1 MTNHTTP
8 LTPRPPGPSA
18 VPRSSGNAET
28 RVRILEATIT
38 VFRRHVFHEA
48 SIDLVATT
56 AGTTVTDIQEVFP
69 TWGTLLL
76 ATLDRWNEQR
86 MRPLLPI
93 AEQHGAVA
101 FLRALVQ
108 ANIEDPTLMRVLS
121 AVVNIAATPDHP
133 LSAPLQRAWGDFHMV
148 VMKQLA
154 ADIHAGREPDTM
166 QPARGAEQ
174 LIALYEGLQ
183 LQSMVRPSMDLLDSY
198 DRAATRLRDGWSRT
212 YTAPIWNIDIL
223 PSQS

>member
-1 MTNHTTP
+1 MTHHTTP
-8 LTPRPPGPSA
+8 LTPGPSA

-28 RVRILEATIT
+28 RVRIMEATIT
-38 VFRRHVFHEA
+38 VYHDYVFHEV

-56 AGTTVTDIQEVFP
+56 AEMTVADIKDVFP
-69 TWGTLLL
+69 TWGALLL

-86 MRPLLPI
+86 MRPLHPI

-101 FLRALVQ
+101 FLRALVR

-121 AVVNIAATPDHP
+121 AVVNIAATPEHP
-133 LSAPLQRAWGDFHMV
+133 LSAPLQRAWRDFHMI

-198 DRAATRLRDGWSRT
+198 DRAATRLRDGWPRT
-212 YTAPIWNIDIL
+212 YTAPIWNIDTV